1 MSATTTLQPPAEQQS
16 TTSTLQKAIWI
27 AAGMMLAV
35 IASLAFSQ
43 AWSATAAPG
52 DDDATY
58 VPIPNCRAFDF
69 RQSELPADGKKTPLG
84 AGEIHNQQITGAVG
98 DCAIPN
104 SAVGVAMN
112 VTVANGTAQS
122 NLRVY
127 PGDVASVPTVS
138 NLNWLPGDAPTPNK
152 VDVKLSPAGTI
163 NIYNQ
168 NGTVDVIGD
177 IVGYYTS
184 ESLQE
189 LNQNVEQLFASLP
202 FVVTSENMTTSPD
215 PLASGPT
222 EQLNVT
228 VTAPVGGNVTVDSHA
243 EVGHNV
249 GSQDVFC
256 YLSDSTSTDFEYG
269 QRFEADDTGGWGSVS
284 GTRTFPIAAGATQT
298 YYLLCQEGPSNGGF
312 IVERSM
318 TATFTPAP

>member
-1 MSATTTLQPPAEQQS
+1 MSATTTLQPSAGQQS

-27 AAGMMLAV
+27 AAGVMLAA

-43 AWSATAAPG
+43 AWSANAAPG

-84 AGEIHNQQITGAVG
+84 PGEIHNQQITGAVG

-168 NGTVDVIGD
+168 NGNVDVIGD

-202 FVVTSENMTTSPD
+202 FVVSERD
-215 PLASGPT
+215 PNTVPEDLTMVPT
-222 EQLNVT
+222 EQLSVT
-228 VTAPVGGNVTVDSHA
+228 VTAPVDGNVTVDSYA
-243 EVGHNV
+243 EVGHTV
-249 GSQDVFC
+249 APFDVFC
-256 YLSDSTSTDFEYG
+256 FLSDSPASDFSFR
-269 QRFEADDTGGWGSVS
+269 QRFEAAVNDQFGSIT
-284 GTRTFPIAAGATQT
+284 GTRSFPIAAGETET
-298 YYLLCQEGPSNGGF
+298 YYLLCREAEGDGGK
-312 IVERSM
+312 IVERYM
-318 TATFTPAP
+318 TAMFTPAP

>member
-1 MSATTTLQPPAEQQS
+1 MSATTLPPSAVQRSS
-16 TTSTLQKAIWI
+16 TSPLQKAIWI
-27 AAGMMLAV
+27 AAGVMLAA

-43 AWSATAAPG
+43 AWSANAAPG

-69 RQSELPADGKKTPLG
+69 REGELPAGGKKTPLG
-84 AGEIHNQQITGAVG
+84 PGEIYTQQITGAVG

-104 SAVGVAMN
+104 TAVGVAMN

-127 PGDVASVPTVS
+127 PGNVDNVPTVS
-138 NLNWLPGDAPTPNK
+138 NLNWLPGDSPTPNK

-163 NIYNQ
+163 NLYNQ
-168 NGTVDVIGD
+168 NGNVDVIGD

-189 LNQNVEQLFASLP
+189 LNQNVEQLFDSLP
-202 FVVTSENMTTSPD
+202 FVVTSENMTTTPD
-215 PLASGPT
+215 PLVGAPT
-222 EQLNVT
+222 EQLSVEI
-228 VTAPVGGNVTVDSHA
+228 TAPVDGNVTIDSHS
-243 EVGHNV
+243 EVGHTEA
-249 GSQDVFC
+249 SQDVFC
-256 YLSDSTSTDFEYG
+256 YLSDSTMTDFKYG
-269 QRFEADDTGGWGSVS
+269 QRFEADDNGAWGSVS
-284 GTRTFPIAAGATQT
+284 GTRTYPITAGATQT
-298 YYLLCQEGPSNGGF
+298 YYLLCQEGPVDGGE